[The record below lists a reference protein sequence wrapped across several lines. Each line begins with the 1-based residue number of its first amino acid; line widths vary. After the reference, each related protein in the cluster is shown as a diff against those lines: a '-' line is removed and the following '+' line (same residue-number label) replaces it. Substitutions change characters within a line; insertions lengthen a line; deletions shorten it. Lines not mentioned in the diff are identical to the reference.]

1 MICLVYIVIFNKLF
15 FYYIICSYLNSRRI
29 DDDRGKSHELGQST
43 VKCMRGILECWIKQA
58 ARVEAFKT
66 RQSAAHALHVKFHL
80 TTGEPVLTDDQ
91 YHHLQIDVVSLYL
104 IFLVQMITS
113 GLQIIYTQVLICI
126 IFMCS
131 CSLVRSGAK
140 RIYKFGYRMK

>member
-1 MICLVYIVIFNKLF
+1 MSSKEFDI
-15 FYYIICSYLNSRRI
+15 LNHSCTFRRI

-43 VKCMRGILECWIKQA
+43 VKCMRGILECWVKQS

-80 TTGEPVLTDDQ
+80 TTGEPVLSDEQ

-104 IFLVQMITS
+104 LFLVQMITS
-113 GLQIIYTQVLICI
+113 GLQIIYTQVYANYSHVFVPLNIQ
-126 IFMCS
+126 
-131 CSLVRSGAK
+131 V
-140 RIYKFGYRMK
+140 